1 MGPGTSLSMELD
13 PEACDEAFG
22 TLSGHRASRL
32 MVGDEVRVFSTSMEA
47 WFPGIVSEP
56 TLDGCWVSFE
66 ANGLPHRK
74 FLRYDSAHLS
84 VGPASSRKLPLS
96 GAVSG
101 GLECDSSGVALS
113 SETAERLERLRH
125 ALKLLV
131 AAGFADEHADRSLPE
146 VDPGFGVQAP
156 HWVQQPGPSIYI
168 LPVRDQGDTPFCAL
182 LSLAAL
188 VDNLCWK
195 RHRIRLDWDATWYQ
209 FCKIADPD
217 GSHRR
222 DNEGFNIAALRQIFS
237 FEKLRLRGVD
247 CHGHPVGY
255 DARLCLSKHV
265 SWEVALRSP
274 DQVWVAVESSVIQDL
289 DESKPEGRH
298 AMYAIGADRG
308 QLIIMNTWGE
318 LDLRAIDQSWYEN
331 RCGMCFLVDIVQ
343 FRRVL

>member
-1 MGPGTSLSMELD
+1 MFRHELVRSGSRMGATGPKLDAAPRLRLRDPAGERSGRLALLCLVIARCNRGEL
-13 PEACDEAFG
+13 
-22 TLSGHRASRL
+22 
-32 MVGDEVRVFSTSMEA
+32 
-47 WFPGIVSEP
+47 
-56 TLDGCWVSFE
+56 
-66 ANGLPHRK
+66 
-74 FLRYDSAHLS
+74 
-84 VGPASSRKLPLS
+84 
-96 GAVSG
+96 
-101 GLECDSSGVALS
+101 
-113 SETAERLERLRH
+113 RLEDIPCTVRLGCMWH
-125 ALKLLV
+125 
-131 AAGFADEHADRSLPE
+131 
-146 VDPGFGVQAP
+146 
-156 HWVQQPGPSIYI
+156 
-168 LPVRDQGDTPFCAL
+168 
-182 LSLAAL
+182 
-188 VDNLCWK
+188 
-195 RHRIRLDWDATWYQ
+195 Q

>member
-1 MGPGTSLSMELD
+1 MADPDVAGALGPGTSLSRELD

-32 MVGDEVRVFSTSMEA
+32 MVGDEVRVFSTSLEA

-66 ANGLPHRK
+66 ANGLSHRK

-84 VGPASSRKLPLS
+84 VGPASSRKFPLS

-125 ALKLLV
+125 AVKLPV

-146 VDPGFGVQAP
+146 VDPGFGLQAP
-156 HWVQQPGPSIYI
+156 HWVQQPGRHRIDIP
-168 LPVRDQGDTPFCAL
+168 PVRKQGRAPFCGL
-182 LSLAAL
+182 LALAAL

-195 RHRIRLDWDATWYQ
+195 RHRIRLDWDAMWDQ

-222 DNEGFNIAALRQIFS
+222 DHKDYNTADLRKIFS
-237 FEKLRLRGVD
+237 LTKLRLRGV
-247 CHGHPVGY
+247 VY
-255 DARLCLSKHV
+255 LCLNDRV
-265 SWEVALRSP
+265 SWERALGYP
-274 DQVWVAVESSVIQDL
+274 EQVWVCVENRVIKDL
-289 DESKPEGRH
+289 DESKPEGFH
-298 AMYAIGADRG
+298 VMYSIGADRG
-308 QLIIMNTWGE
+308 QLIIMTTLGK

-331 RCGMCFLVDIVQ
+331 RCGILMLVEIASCV
-343 FRRVL
+343 RVL